1 MMLIGLLGGMS
12 WESTALYYRIMNE
25 ATRHALGGL
34 HSARILMHSV
44 DFEPVQQY
52 QHEGKWG
59 QCARLLV
66 DAAKSLKA
74 GGASFLVIATNTM
87 HKLADEIEEGSGL
100 PILHIADPTGEA
112 ITAAGYKKVGLLA
125 TRFTMEEAFYRHRL
139 ESRFQLEIAV
149 PDEEERA
156 DIHRIIYEELCL
168 GDIRET
174 SAARFRQIIDHMK
187 WAGCEAVVLGCTEIA
202 MIVSPERSALPVFD
216 TTTLH
221 ARSAVALALQG
232 DLLGLDA

>member
-25 ATRHALGGL
+25 TAREALGDL

-44 DFEPVQQY
+44 DFEPIQKY

-59 QCARLLV
+59 QCARILV
-66 DAAKSLKA
+66 DAARSLRA

-100 PILHIADPTGEA
+100 PVLHIVDPAGEA
-112 ITAAGYKKVGLLA
+112 TVSAGFRKVGLLA
-125 TRFTMEEAFYRHRL
+125 TRFTMEETFYRHRL
-139 ESRFQLEIAV
+139 ENRFHLEVAV
-149 PDEEERA
+149 PDEDERA
-156 DIHRIIYEELCL
+156 DIHRIIYEELCR
-168 GDIRET
+168 GEIRET

-187 WAGCEAVVLGCTEIA
+187 WAGCEAVILGCTEIA

-221 ARSAVALALQG
+221 AQSAVALALQG
-232 DLLGLDA
+232 DLLGLNT

>member
-1 MMLIGLLGGMS
+1 MMMIGLLGGMS

-25 ATRHALGGL
+25 ATREALGGL

-44 DFEPVQQY
+44 DFEPIQQL

-59 QCARLLV
+59 QCARILV

-100 PILHIADPTGEA
+100 PVLHIADPTGEA
-112 ITAAGYKKVGLLA
+112 IHRAGHRKVGLLA

-139 ESRFQLEIAV
+139 ESRFDIEVAV

-156 DIHRIIYEELCL
+156 DIHRIIYEELCR
-168 GDIRET
+168 GDIREA
-174 SAARFRQIIDHMK
+174 SAARFRQVIDHMK
-187 WAGCEAVVLGCTEIA
+187 WAGCEAVILGCTEIT
-202 MIVSPERSALPVFD
+202 MIVSPDRSALPVFD

-221 ARSAVALALQG
+221 AHAAVALALQG
-232 DLLGLDA
+232 EMLGLNT

>member
-12 WESTALYYRIMNE
+12 WESTALYYRTMNE
-25 ATRHALGGL
+25 AARDTLGGL

-44 DFEPVQQY
+44 DFEPIQKF

-59 QCARLLV
+59 QCARVLV

-100 PILHIADPTGEA
+100 PVLHIADPTGEA
-112 ITAAGYKKVGLLA
+112 IVRAGYKKVGLLA
-125 TRFTMEEAFYRHRL
+125 TRFTMEEAFYRRRL
-139 ESRFQLEIAV
+139 ENRFHLEVVI
-149 PDEEERA
+149 PDDDERD

-168 GDIRET
+168 GEIRET

-187 WAGCEAVVLGCTEIA
+187 WAGCEAVILGCTEIT
-202 MIVSPERSALPVFD
+202 MIVSPERTALPVFD
-216 TTTLH
+216 TTALH
-221 ARSAVALALQG
+221 AQAAVALALQG
-232 DLLGLDA
+232 DLLGLNT

>member
-25 ATRHALGGL
+25 ATREALGDL

-44 DFEPVQQY
+44 DFEPIQKY

-59 QCARLLV
+59 QCARILV

-100 PILHIADPTGEA
+100 PVLHIADPTGEA
-112 ITAAGYKKVGLLA
+112 IVSAGYRKVGLLA
-125 TRFTMEEAFYRHRL
+125 TRFTMEEAFLPPSPGKPLPPRSRRSRRGGTRRYSPYHLRGALPGRDPRDLGGPVPPDHRPYEMGRMRGRDPRLHRDRHD
-139 ESRFQLEIAV
+139 RF
-149 PDEEERA
+149 
-156 DIHRIIYEELCL
+156 
-168 GDIRET
+168 
-174 SAARFRQIIDHMK
+174 AR
-187 WAGCEAVVLGCTEIA
+187 T
-202 MIVSPERSALPVFD
+202 SALPVFD

-221 ARSAVALALQG
+221 ARPPSR
-232 DLLGLDA
+232 

>member
-1 MMLIGLLGGMS
+1 MMMIGLLGGMS

-25 ATRHALGGL
+25 TAREALGGL
-34 HSARILMHSV
+34 HSAHILMHSV
-44 DFEPVQQY
+44 DFEPIQKF

-59 QCARLLV
+59 QCARILV

-100 PILHIADPTGEA
+100 PVLHIADPTGEA
-112 ITAAGYKKVGLLA
+112 IQRAGHKKVGLLA

-139 ESRFQLEIAV
+139 ESRFHLEVAI
-149 PDEEERA
+149 PDEDERD

-168 GDIRET
+168 GEIREP

-187 WAGCEAVVLGCTEIA
+187 WAGCEAVILGCTEIA

-221 ARSAVALALQG
+221 AQSAVALALQG
-232 DLLGLDA
+232 EVLGLNT